1 MIKKALQVLLAFFI
15 GFFIFSKT
23 SVAEGENVSVY
34 FFKSQSCPHCTKE
47 EIFLN
52 EIKPDYP
59 RLDLYTYDVA
69 DRESVLLLQKIGAE
83 FKISIG
89 AVPMTFIGDDY
100 IIGFLSK
107 ETTGAEITK
116 LIEKYER
123 EGDPNPIKEIISRL
137 EGEGIP
143 ERDGTEQKDEKDSI
157 LPDELKIPLFG
168 TVSPKNLSLPA
179 LTFVIALFD
188 GFNPCAMWVLLF
200 LISILAGM
208 KDRRRMWILGSTF
221 IVASGFVYF
230 LFLSAWLNF
239 FLFLG
244 FHGLV
249 RIIVGVIAITLG
261 IYQLRE
267 YALNRGGGCKVT
279 GGEKRTKVFE
289 KIKDITQSKTLV
301 FAMIGIILLAFAVN
315 LVELVCSAGLPAIY
329 TQVLSLTPMTRIEY
343 YSYLLFYV
351 FIFMLDDLI
360 VFFIAMKTLR
370 AVGIDSRYAS
380 YTRLIGGIIIFLLG
394 VLLIFKPEFVM
405 FG

>member
-15 GFFIFSKT
+15 GFLIFSKT
-23 SVAEGENVSVY
+23 SVAQEEGVSVY

-47 EIFLN
+47 EIFLE
-52 EIKPDYP
+52 EIKPNYP
-59 RLDLYTYDVA
+59 NINLYAYDVA

-83 FKISIG
+83 FKISVG

-100 IIGFLSK
+100 IVGFLNEK
-107 ETTGAEITK
+107 TTGAEIIR
-116 LIEKYER
+116 LIEKYEKQ
-123 EGDPNPIKEIISRL
+123 GDPNPIKEIISKL
-137 EGEGIP
+137 EDGDFSG
-143 ERDGTEQKDEKDSI
+143 RDGTEKEDEKDSV
-157 LPDELKIPLFG
+157 LPSELKIPLFG
-168 TVSPKNLSLPA
+168 TVSPKDLSLPA
-179 LTFVIALFD
+179 LTFVIALLD

-208 KDRRRMWILGSTF
+208 KDRKRMWILGSTF

-230 LFLSAWLNF
+230 LFLSAWLNL

-249 RIIVGVIAITLG
+249 RIVVGVIAITLG

-289 KIKDITQSKTLV
+289 KIKNITQSKTLA
-301 FAMIGIILLAFAVN
+301 FAMIGIVLLAFAVN

-360 VFFIAMKTLR
+360 VFFIAMKTLK
-370 AVGIDSRYAS
+370 AVGIDSRYSS
-380 YTRLIGGIIIFLLG
+380 YTRLIGGLIILLLG
-394 VLLIFKPEFVM
+394 ILLIFKPEIVM